1 MFYGPAYWR
10 FMHHFALH
18 DPGRDLMVDLGQFIG
33 CAECAAEYEAPFDNQ
48 DLVMWSKNLH
58 NKVNAKLGKWDK
70 WDMTDF
76 HIGHKPDCDICADK
90 VHFGYPWMFIHQ
102 AAETGNAASI
112 PFLQKFDQ
120 TYPCDKCRG
129 TFLPDAPNEDESAID
144 WTIRNHQKV
153 QPTFQY
159 FPPPVSNTLASADG
173 TNVGCPGCPSNTG
186 AAVPDPVDTTT
197 ADVPPPPPPASLV
210 APGVAPPAV
219 EPAEVATTAEVAPT
233 VEVATTEEVA
243 PPPDEPLETPAPSEP
258 Q

>member
-18 DPGRDLMVDLGQFIG
+18 DKGRDLMVDLGQFIG
-33 CAECAAEYEAPFDNQ
+33 CAECASEYEAPFDNQ

-173 TNVGCPGCPSNTG
+173 TNVGCPGCPVNII
-186 AAVPDPVDTTT
+186 
-197 ADVPPPPPPASLV
+197 
-210 APGVAPPAV
+210 APPALV
-219 EPAEVATTAEVAPT
+219 DTVTAAVVNMTAAIAEVPVVTMTAGVTAVTETTTVA
-233 VEVATTEEVA
+233 V
-243 PPPDEPLETPAPSEP
+243 PDEPLETPAPSEP

>member
-18 DPGRDLMVDLGQFIG
+18 DQGRDLMVDLGQFIG
-33 CAECAAEYEAPFDNQ
+33 CAECAAEYEAPTDNQ
-48 DLVMWSKNLH
+48 DLVLWSKNLH

-90 VHFGYPWMFIHQ
+90 VHFGYPWLFIHQ
-102 AAETGNAASI
+102 VAETGNAAAI

-129 TFLPDAPNEDESAID
+129 TFLPDAPNDDESAID
-144 WTIRNHQKV
+144 WTIRNHKLV
-153 QPTFQY
+153 QPTFEY
-159 FPPPVSNTLASADG
+159 FPKPPQDLVVDATGNVVPSSQCAGCPPATVTGVSVASATLPEGVVPPVTEE
-173 TNVGCPGCPSNTG
+173 V
-186 AAVPDPVDTTT
+186 
-197 ADVPPPPPPASLV
+197 PPPPASTV
-210 APGVAPPAV
+210 PPGVAPPPV
-219 EPAEVATTAEVAPT
+219 EPVEVATTAEVAP
-233 VEVATTEEVA
+233 
-243 PPPDEPLETPAPSEP
+243 PPVEPLETPAPSEP

>member
-18 DPGRDLMVDLGQFIG
+18 DKGRDLMVDLGQFIG
-33 CAECAAEYEAPFDNQ
+33 CAECASEYEAPTENQ

-102 AAETGNAASI
+102 VAETGNAASI
-112 PFLQKFDQ
+112 PFLQNFDQ

-159 FPPPVSNTLASADG
+159 FPPPVSNTAAATDG
-173 TNVGCPGCPSNTG
+173 TNVGCPGCPSNGG
-186 AAVPDPVDTTT
+186 AAVPVPVPVDPMTAAVPPPPASLVEPGVAPPPVEPVDTTT
-197 ADVPPPPPPASLV
+197 ADVPV
-210 APGVAPPAV
+210 
-219 EPAEVATTAEVAPT
+219 
-233 VEVATTEEVA
+233 
-243 PPPDEPLETPAPSEP
+243 EPLETPAPSEP